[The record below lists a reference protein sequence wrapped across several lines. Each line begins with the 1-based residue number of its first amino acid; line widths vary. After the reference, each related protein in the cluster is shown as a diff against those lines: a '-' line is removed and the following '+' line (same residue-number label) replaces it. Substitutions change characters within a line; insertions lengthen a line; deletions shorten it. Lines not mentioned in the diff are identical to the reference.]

1 MYSDCGGP
9 TDTYPQLTICER
21 ATVATAFLS
30 LPCRLCF
37 QVPIALVLLC
47 RPFADERCCDRRRQH
62 VPAQPIVRDLYELD
76 VRHRLCLVFPPS
88 SRLRH
93 RLCLVCLHRLRGED
107 TRLCLV
113 CSTVFVA
120 KTMIFC
126 VSTVFVAKPP
136 PLPCVPT
143 AFAPQGTAFALR
155 VPSCLRWLRH
165 CHACP
170 QVWPQ
175 DFQLHGTAGADLVS
189 RTTCHRRSLAVRC
202 LSGRTFIIG
211 LRLCAFAPL
220 RLPLPKTLHGS
231 QQ

>member
-1 MYSDCGGP
+1 MSVPSYSSPNHLFAQSATSCGVHDNIMYSDCGGP

-126 VSTVFVAKPP
+126 VSTVFVAKTP
-136 PLPCVPT
+136 PLPCVFT
-143 AFAPQGTAFALR
+143 SSL
-155 VPSCLRWLRH
+155 W
-165 CHACP
+165 
-170 QVWPQ
+170 
-175 DFQLHGTAGADLVS
+175 
-189 RTTCHRRSLAVRC
+189 RRY
-202 LSGRTFIIG
+202 
-211 LRLCAFAPL
+211 P
-220 RLPLPKTLHGS
+220 PLPRVFHRLRG
-231 QQ
+231 